1 MLLYT
6 KNPLNYQGTDV
17 NLGIGSRFYR
27 NVEFANYSKF
37 SDKFGMS
44 LAGFYNGQNG
54 FFRNTYSG
62 EHADKYDAACG
73 GRLRLVAEPTDRISL
88 NFPLIIIM

>member
-1 MLLYT
+1 
-6 KNPLNYQGTDV
+6 
-17 NLGIGSRFYR
+17 
-27 NVEFANYSKF
+27 
-37 SDKFGMS
+37 MS

-62 EHADKYDAACG
+62 EHADEYNEAG

-88 NFPLIIIM
+88 NFLADYQYVNQNGFPYGMLDAPTSTTALFFDRGQNGFF